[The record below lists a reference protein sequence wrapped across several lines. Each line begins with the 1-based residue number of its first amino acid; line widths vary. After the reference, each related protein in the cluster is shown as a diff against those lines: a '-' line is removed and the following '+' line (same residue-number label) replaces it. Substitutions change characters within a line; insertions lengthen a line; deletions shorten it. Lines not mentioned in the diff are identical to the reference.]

1 MEYHPEILGIVVVYF
16 IILLIIGTIASR
28 KVKSYRDFIIATGQ
42 FNLLILMG
50 TVIATQWGGV
60 TVMGVP
66 GLGYKEAY
74 RAVYYASAAV
84 PRFLLWALL
93 LAIPIWMA
101 RPWTITEWFSQRFD
115 RKNGYL
121 IAILNVL
128 GFIGLIAGQLVA
140 TARIFSVMTGLSFDI
155 ALLIGALI
163 VIIYT
168 TAAGIYG
175 VAYTDVFQ
183 FFIIFAGVLTLAGVA
198 HATIGLETIKRAL
211 PPEHWSTLGLDGL
224 LFFITLFI
232 LWCADLPFN
241 YVIQRISSARTKRIA
256 FMAPVFGA
264 MSYFI
269 AAYLGGTLG
278 SYAAYV
284 LPGLKA
290 TDEAVIR
297 LSIAL
302 LPPLIAGLLAAAL
315 LAVTMSSA
323 DTYLNGPAS
332 LIVHDL
338 IRPFKPT
345 LTDRQLLRLTRLTTV
360 VLAIIAVIA
369 GLWIRG
375 IIKVLITFLY
385 FTVAAIPPFVASVFW
400 RKASAEGAFWGML
413 IGGIV
418 GGGIRFAYLFGLTP
432 PGNLYG
438 LYLPAWLGIV
448 VSTLILVALSL
459 AKPKASVSQ
468 LSTVSGSTIPTEIQH
483 IVKLMPW

>member
-1 MEYHPEILGIVVVYF
+1 MEFHGEILGIVIAYF
-16 IILLIIGTIASR
+16 IVLLIIGIFASR
-28 KVKSYRDFIIATGQ
+28 KVKTYRDFIIATGQ

-74 RAVYYASAAV
+74 RAIYYASAAV

-93 LAIPIWMA
+93 LAIPIWIA
-101 RPWTITEWFSQRFD
+101 KPWTITEWFSQRFD

-140 TARIFSVMTGLSFDI
+140 TARIFSVMTGLSFDV

-163 VIIYT
+163 VIVYT

-183 FFIIFAGVLTLAGVA
+183 FIIIFAGVLTLAGVA
-198 HATIGLETIKRAL
+198 HATIGLDTIKQAL

-224 LFFITLFI
+224 FFFVTLFI

-241 YVIQRISSARTKRIA
+241 YVIQRISSARTKKVA

-284 LPGLKA
+284 IPGLKA

-297 LSIAL
+297 LSIAI
-302 LPPLIAGLLAAAL
+302 LPPAVAGLLAAAL

-345 LTDRQLLRLTRLTTV
+345 LTDKQLLRLTRLTTI

-369 GLWIRG
+369 GLWIKA

-400 RKASAEGAFWGML
+400 KKANAEGAFWGML
-413 IGGIV
+413 IGGII
-418 GGGIRFAYLFGLTP
+418 GGGLRFAYLFGLTP
-432 PGNLYG
+432 AGNLYG
-438 LYLPAWLGIV
+438 LYLPAWLGIA
-448 VSTLILVALSL
+448 VSTVILIALSL
-459 AKPKASVSQ
+459 ARPRTTSSE
-468 LSTVSGSTIPTEIQH
+468 LSTAGGSSIPSSVQH
-483 IVKLMPW
+483 IVKVMPW